1 MTTFLIIYRF
11 RHSRSVRTGRVPD
24 SKLLVPE
31 YAKITVDT
39 EWFLDEPIQDTID
52 KEMVELIEAIIGD
65 EGYTVFVDHVLE
77 IRQPLLRSELGEM
90 IDSGEGKNVT
100 TEFFGHP
107 ELCRFY
113 RKEKL
118 GFKNP
123 VVTKGAMSSYQKW
136 LLEGKLEEVSD
147 E

>member
-1 MTTFLIIYRF
+1 MTEFLIIYHF
-11 RHSRSVRTGRVPD
+11 AGDAS
-24 SKLLVPE
+24 E
-31 YAKITVDT
+31 YMKITVDT
-39 EWFLDEPIQDTID
+39 EWFLEEAIKETID
-52 KEMVELIEAIIGD
+52 KAMVKLIENIVGSDA
-65 EGYTVFVDHVLE
+65 GYEVYVDHVLE
-77 IRQPLLRSELGEM
+77 IRQPLLRSELREM